1 MQPYCSSLTL
11 SNRATSNAC
20 TLQGVDLKG
29 VPPLAP
35 CRISLNQQLPA
46 ALAAAVR
53 DKEQQLPS
61 KEQMTHRDPTGA
73 YSAAAPFW
81 ATVSDAKYVC
91 RVTAGVLPEQ
101 ASCTCYI
108 IFFGAVLPVCCRL

>member
-1 MQPYCSSLTL
+1 MPCI
-11 SNRATSNAC
+11 
-20 TLQGVDLKG
+20 LQGVDLKG
-29 VPPLAP
+29 APPLAP

-61 KEQMTHRDPTGA
+61 KEQMVHRDPTGA

-81 ATVSDAKYVC
+81 ATVSDAKYVVC
-91 RVTAGVLPEQ
+91 RVAAGVLPER
-101 ASCTCYI
+101 ASCTCHTT
-108 IFFGAVLPVCCRL
+108 FSGAVLPVCCRLRSCYQHQVAL